1 MVTIARCT
9 ALPPVYLP
17 IPPTLQ
23 DALTGCAAGESPP
36 DLALLQLLVVS
47 PSEEAGERALGTA
60 IWDALENRETPEAE
74 RLGAVQKL
82 WDGARDMVHAAGALE
97 PGSNASQASS

>member
-9 ALPPVYLP
+9 ALPPVHLP
-17 IPPTLQ
+17 IPPTLK
-23 DALTGCAAGESPP
+23 DALTGCAAGQSPP

-47 PSEEAGERALGTA
+47 PSEEAGVRALGTA

-82 WDGARDMVHAAGALE
+82 WDGAREMVEAVDRPE
-97 PGSNASQASS
+97 PSGSASQASS

>member
-9 ALPPVYLP
+9 ALQPVHLP
-17 IPPTLQ
+17 IPPSVE
-23 DALTGCAAGESPP
+23 DALTGCAAGQSPP
-36 DLALLQLLVVS
+36 DLALLQLLVVT

-60 IWDALENRETPEAE
+60 IWDALENRDTPEAE

-82 WDGARDMVHAAGALE
+82 WDGARHMVDFAAGLE
-97 PGSNASQASS
+97 PMTRSL

>member
-9 ALPPVYLP
+9 ALPPVHLP
-17 IPPTLQ
+17 IPPTVK

-60 IWDALENRETPEAE
+60 IWDALESRETPEAE

-82 WDGARDMVHAAGALE
+82 WDGARDMVQAATGLE
-97 PGSNASQASS
+97 PPAGASQASS